1 MPPEQPIHA
10 ENAES
15 AWKHAIASILT
26 AGYLI
31 SDRLNE
37 ILKPFGIS
45 EQQLN
50 VLFILKKQPDQTCN
64 LFEVQAQMIHKMS
77 NATRLVE
84 KLRLKGLLTRDT
96 GKENRRTVDI
106 TITKKG
112 LAFLE
117 KVEKKLKECHHPLYE
132 SKLCEEEYKRLAGL
146 LDKFRK

>member
-1 MPPEQPIHA
+1 MLPEQPIHA
-10 ENAES
+10 DNAEC
-15 AWKHAIASILT
+15 AWKQAIGSILIT
-26 AGYLI
+26 GYMI

-37 ILKPFGIS
+37 LLKPFGIS

-50 VLFILKKQPDQTCN
+50 VLFILKKQPGHTCN
-64 LFEVQAQMIHKMS
+64 LFEVQGQMMHKMS

-96 GKENRRTVDI
+96 GKDNRRTVDI

-117 KVEKKLKECHHPLYE
+117 KVEGTLKKCHHPLYE
-132 SKLCEEEYKRLAGL
+132 SKLCAEEFKHLVDL

>member
-1 MPPEQPIHA
+1 
-10 ENAES
+10 
-15 AWKHAIASILT
+15 
-26 AGYLI
+26 
-31 SDRLNE
+31 
-37 ILKPFGIS
+37 
-45 EQQLN
+45 
-50 VLFILKKQPDQTCN
+50 
-64 LFEVQAQMIHKMS
+64 MS

-117 KVEKKLKECHHPLYE
+117 KVENKLKECHHPLYE